1 MSTLEVKE
9 LSHPTGQVLKIAAGK
24 TLDLKSQGTTTLPTG
39 SVLQVV
45 STTNGRTQTGGYFLT
60 TTADT
65 WPSSTFALSITP
77 ISTTSKI
84 YVQITVGAYMTVGPA
99 ALSIFRGS
107 TNLGGATFGFCQ
119 MHNTPSTWRTE
130 HLQYLDSPNTTS
142 QVQYRLHGR
151 IDSGTLYLSGDGDMK
166 NTFTLMEIA
175 G

>member
-1 MSTLEVKE
+1 MSTLELKE
-9 LSHPTGQVLKIAAGK
+9 LSHPSGEVIKIAAGK
-24 TLDLKSQGTTTLPTG
+24 TLDLKSQGSVTMPTG

-45 STTNGRTQTGGYFLT
+45 STTNTRSQNGGYFLT

-77 ISTTSKI
+77 TSTTSKI

-107 TNLGGATFGFCQ
+107 TNLGGAGRGFIQ
-119 MHNTPSTWRTE
+119 MEGSTAVWRTE

-142 QVQYRLHGR
+142 EVTYTLHGR

-166 NTFTLMEIA
+166 NTFTLMEVSA
-175 G
+175 